1 MGETSSEVR
10 TEGGRPGRP
19 PGLLGLAALKEL
31 PRLDADL
38 LRELGLHKDKVLRQ
52 GLKLLLLALEAHR
65 LGADLRWN
73 TGEVLKEGLLEF
85 LREEENARR
94 LLTALAREERAFLGL
109 ADGASAG
116 DLREVVE
123 ELYLRDHP
131 RGVVQKLLRKLGPL
145 LATLAPTRLGDLP
158 LDRVPE
164 TWAAATPLVG
174 AFRGVFLL
182 LERSYGL
189 DSAAFEQ
196 AMAASWVFHFL
207 KEPTGT
213 GDPCSCPFGNVHP
226 YLEAK
231 KVRRGTQV
239 LLYRDGAPAGCTCQ
253 VARNQPTG
261 KRELYEASRLND
273 KGPRVPSPAL
283 VKHFPAWYEALA
295 KAWKGGDP
303 EPCPFP
309 EGGYDWDLVAEYR
322 HALWAALASSPHGG
336 KP

>member
-1 MGETSSEVR
+1 MR
-10 TEGGRPGRP
+10 QTEEGRPGRP

-31 PRLDADL
+31 PRLDDDL
-38 LRELGLHKDKVLRQ
+38 LRRLGLHRNGVLCE

-65 LGADLRWN
+65 LGADLRWA
-73 TGEVLKEGLLEF
+73 TGEALKESLLEF
-85 LREEENARR
+85 LQEEESARK
-94 LLTALAREERAFLGL
+94 LLAALAREEQTFLGL
-109 ADGASAG
+109 ANGASTE

-131 RGVVQKLLRKLGPL
+131 RGLVLRLLKKLRPFLADFAPLRLK
-145 LATLAPTRLGDLP
+145 DLP
-158 LDRVPE
+158 LGRVPE
-164 TWAAATPLVG
+164 AWAAATPLVG

-182 LERSYGL
+182 LERSYGV
-189 DSAAFEQ
+189 DSAAFER

-207 KEPTGT
+207 KEPTGS
-213 GDPCSCPFGNVHP
+213 GISCPNPFENVFPH
-226 YLEAK
+226 LAAK
-231 KVRRGTQV
+231 KGKRGTHV
-239 LLYRDGAPAGCTCQ
+239 LLYQDGAPGDYTCQ

-273 KGPRVPSPAL
+273 KGPRVPSPVLA
-283 VKHFPAWYEALA
+283 KYFPAWYEALA
-295 KAWKGGDP
+295 KAWEGGGP

-336 KP
+336 RP